1 MERVVR
7 PVAVVAVVA
16 VSSSENNCCVQLYR
30 GRAAEL
36 SKRSQRVPS
45 RVQAAIPTAA
55 IPVSLECLI
64 LGRKFPQRQDAE
76 LPLKLNDL
84 F

>member
-1 MERVVR
+1 M
-7 PVAVVAVVA
+7 
-16 VSSSENNCCVQLYR
+16 
-30 GRAAEL
+30 AAYGGGFG
-36 SKRSQRVPS
+36 VYAIPT
-45 RVQAAIPTAA
+45 AAIPTTAIPTAA
-55 IPVSLECLI
+55 IPVSVECLI